1 MPTHTRTPR
10 PRRHRATSL
19 PDRRDSQRLRSRR
32 ILAGTAPLGPRKR
45 QPSTLRFDAHAPDI
59 AALLHAPDVTEL
71 CAAIVRWGQ
80 RCTSAHAVEL
90 QLLVPSVTAAPTHAL
105 RARST
110 IPTRSKQRLALVLH
124 DGSERL
130 ATLRLEGARPARLGA
145 LRAYLH
151 HAGPAL
157 GWMLRLERARQQS
170 QRYEALL
177 THAPDWCVLVLSR
190 DGVVQEIHTTAA
202 GPLAD
207 SAAWRGQSLDGK
219 RGGRAPFGLS
229 HAHMLELLEAAR
241 RTGHARCE
249 TRLPAADGEVDVQLI
264 LSPIGDG
271 GEMLCVL
278 RDLSAVRAI
287 EKALL
292 RRNQELSEAA
302 ERLKEIDMLKNEFM
316 SNVSHEL
323 RTPLT
328 AIIAYAE
335 AILLTR
341 PPPATTD
348 QFLKVIAEQ
357 GHKLQKLIGG
367 LLDIAKLDSLA
378 TELKLQLGSLN
389 QVVEAAVVTVRPTA
403 DKNQIRIQMELD
415 PDLPPVYLDELRSQ
429 QIVWNLI
436 ANAIKFSPPQAQ
448 VRVRTWSEAGEV
460 WAAVTDEGI
469 GIAPEHHELIFQKFV
484 QIDGSSTRRHG
495 GVGLGLDL
503 VKHLVELH
511 GGKVRVDSQLG
522 HGSTFSF
529 SIPMEK
535 RRRPRGVV
543 PRSERV
549 GRAT

>member
-1 MPTHTRTPR
+1 MPTRTRTPR
-10 PRRHRATSL
+10 QRRHRATAL
-19 PDRRDSQRLRSRR
+19 PDMRESPRQRSRR
-32 ILAGTAPLGPRKR
+32 TRVGTEPLAPRQR
-45 QPSTLRFDAHAPDI
+45 QPARRRVDAEAPDI
-59 AALLHAPDVTEL
+59 AALLHAPDVTDL

-80 RCTSAHAVEL
+80 RCTSAQAVEL

-105 RARST
+105 PLRSAS
-110 IPTRSKQRLALVLH
+110 PTRSKQRLALTLH

-130 ATLRLEGARPARLGA
+130 ATLRLESARPSRVRA
-145 LRAYLH
+145 LRAYLR

-207 SAAWRGQSLDGK
+207 SAAWRGQPLDGK
-219 RGGRAPFGLS
+219 RGGRAPLGLS

-249 TRLPAADGEVDVQLI
+249 TRLPSADGEVDVHLI
-264 LSPIGDG
+264 LSPIGDC

-357 GHKLQKLIGG
+357 GHKLQKLIAG

-403 DKNQIRIQMELD
+403 DKNQIRIHLELD

-436 ANAIKFSPPQAQ
+436 ANAIKFSPPRAQ
-448 VRVRTWSEAGEV
+448 VRVRTWSEQGEV